1 MIELNPKQFSTEHLV
16 IFTLTIII
24 IAFILAGPVAGMISP
39 YKKVGREY
47 ILHPNI
53 DEKVQFDGVYTSR
66 TTWGNADVLYYVP
79 PDNYDVIYVDG
90 ESVFLKDPYYSNNLT
105 GKIGCR
111 IHLEG
116 VFTDSETTVQPTKEG
131 LVAGHIF
138 EADRIEVI

>member
-1 MIELNPKQFSTEHLV
+1 MNPRHFSTELFLV
-16 IFTLTIII
+16 FVLALILA
-24 IAFILAGPVAGMISP
+24 AFVLAGPVTGIISP

-66 TTWGNADVLYYVP
+66 TTWGNGDILYYVP

-90 ESVFLKDPYYSNNLT
+90 ESVFLKDPYYSNNLS

-111 IHLEG
+111 VHVEG
-116 VFTDSETTVQPTKEG
+116 VFTDSEATVQPTKEG
-131 LVAGHIF
+131 PVAGHIF
-138 EADRIEVI
+138 EADKIEVL